1 MMKSLRM
8 QETSL
13 LRNICPWFD
22 YFNGFMSS
30 CEGAVDDGRADVI
43 IVQAEHVGRYKKF
56 ETMKPILYEEFDES
70 YKYVLTADIDITY
83 KELLGA
89 SL

>member
-1 MMKSLRM
+1 MMKCLRM
-8 QETSL
+8 QESSF

-22 YFNGFMSS
+22 YFNGFVGG
-30 CEGAVDDGRADVI
+30 CEEAVDDGRADVI
-43 IVQAEHVGRYKKF
+43 IVQAEHVGRYKNL

-83 KELLGA
+83 KELLRA